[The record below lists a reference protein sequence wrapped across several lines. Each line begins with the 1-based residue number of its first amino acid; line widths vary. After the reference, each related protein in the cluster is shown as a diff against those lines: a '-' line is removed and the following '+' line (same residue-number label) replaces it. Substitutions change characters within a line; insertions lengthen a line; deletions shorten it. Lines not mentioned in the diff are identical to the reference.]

1 MNFNRV
7 FKYKDILIVVFL
19 AFVAYKIVDNYSVY
33 FSFAKKFLVVITP
46 FIYAFIFAYILNP
59 VMKFFEKKLKFNR
72 GGAVAITYIIV
83 AGILAL
89 IGIFVIPSLIDSIIS
104 ITKEIPTY
112 VNTVQEWVN
121 SALKNDKIYAI
132 MKDAGVLSTLT
143 TLSSKVGTVIMTIL
157 ENTAGSLL
165 TITTDIIMFFFG
177 FLISI
182 YVLLDK
188 ERFIKQAKIL
198 TKMILGE
205 KKGNGLI
212 NLVRTY
218 NSMIGAYVGS
228 KALDSL
234 IIGIMSLVGLII
246 LKVPYA
252 ILLAIVVG
260 FTNMI
265 PYFGPF
271 VGELVCA
278 AVAIFVSP
286 WKALAVFIFLLA
298 LQQFDAWYLEP
309 KIVGG
314 KVGVRPFLIVFGV
327 TVGGGF
333 FGPIGML
340 LASPTVAT
348 MKIYYDRKVKKFT
361 EQEEKRK
368 QELEDTEDIEDIDN

>member
-33 FSFAKKFLVVITP
+33 FSFIKKFLVVITP

-59 VMKFFEKKLKFNR
+59 VMKFFEKRLKFNR

-121 SALKNDKIYAI
+121 SALKNDKIYTI

-143 TLSSKVGTVIMTIL
+143 TLSSKIGTVIMTIL

-188 ERFIKQAKIL
+188 ERFIKQSKIL
-198 TKMILGE
+198 
-205 KKGNGLI
+205 
-212 NLVRTY
+212 
-218 NSMIGAYVGS
+218 
-228 KALDSL
+228 
-234 IIGIMSLVGLII
+234 
-246 LKVPYA
+246 
-252 ILLAIVVG
+252 
-260 FTNMI
+260 
-265 PYFGPF
+265 
-271 VGELVCA
+271 
-278 AVAIFVSP
+278 
-286 WKALAVFIFLLA
+286 
-298 LQQFDAWYLEP
+298 
-309 KIVGG
+309 
-314 KVGVRPFLIVFGV
+314 
-327 TVGGGF
+327 
-333 FGPIGML
+333 
-340 LASPTVAT
+340 
-348 MKIYYDRKVKKFT
+348 RK
-361 EQEEKRK
+361 
-368 QELEDTEDIEDIDN
+368 